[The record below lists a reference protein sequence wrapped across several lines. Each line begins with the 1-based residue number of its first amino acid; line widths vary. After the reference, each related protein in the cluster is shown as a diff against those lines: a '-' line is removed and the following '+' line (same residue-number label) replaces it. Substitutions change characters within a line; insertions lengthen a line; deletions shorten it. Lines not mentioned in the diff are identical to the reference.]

1 MSKTKSY
8 NQIIFITTLSV
19 YLGLVLVG
27 ASPQV
32 LAQAALTNKFELKDQ
47 IEQKDDLDKKPDD
60 EINEFLEID
69 LDKAISQFIE
79 DVRNVKDKN
88 PNPIAYNSA
97 YTFCEENS
105 ASSLMPP
112 FQKSSWENALGDLH
126 FKLYLPNRK
135 SFVDSLNFIDYSEK
149 GCKETSLRTEFNK
162 SELTINLKFS
172 KKNPTS
178 FVEKIKTIYQQK
190 SVQSSKNV
198 SYLVYQNTTINS
210 ADNQVFIVTRL
221 PRGSIDSLLK

>member
-32 LAQAALTNKFELKDQ
+32 LAQAAITNKFELKDQ

-79 DVRNVKDKN
+79 DVRKVKDKN

-112 FQKSSWENALGDLH
+112 FQKSS
-126 FKLYLPNRK
+126 
-135 SFVDSLNFIDYSEK
+135 
-149 GCKETSLRTEFNK
+149 
-162 SELTINLKFS
+162 
-172 KKNPTS
+172 
-178 FVEKIKTIYQQK
+178 
-190 SVQSSKNV
+190 
-198 SYLVYQNTTINS
+198 
-210 ADNQVFIVTRL
+210 
-221 PRGSIDSLLK
+221 